1 MRKHNLKNIEKTLSA
16 LAEPSRLRCLYLLA
30 SRKLAVCEIREIL
43 GLSFSTVSKHLSVLQ
58 EAGLIENEK
67 EGKWV
72 HYHLAENIDPEIKS
86 LLDNVQAL
94 ASEDPVIKNDLK
106 MARTVDKNKICSLKT
121 YLKKSNSKFKEE

>member
-1 MRKHNLKNIEKTLSA
+1 M
-16 LAEPSRLRCLYLLA
+16 
-30 SRKLAVCEIREIL
+30 
-43 GLSFSTVSKHLSVLQ
+43 SFSTVSKHLSVLQ